1 MNLIVKFDL
10 WNVAS
15 YASLLFICYQYQCL
29 SSRVGARWQCL
40 ALANLIEGKC
50 LKVKGKWWRGGRD
63 WPHNPYP
70 FLLFPQ
76 NNCYRVRETPLMT
89 LIAPDNIKRIF
100 RNSRVQLNREW
111 PPQWSSSTWPSAPSW
126 PSSCAAASLA
136 ETESPSSSKTPGSC
150 QEQQAAGPSLCL
162 SGGAK
167 LDILMC
173 DKCSRKKVWH
183 TYTSVIH
190 CHNDILLKTPQQK
203 FHP

>member
-1 MNLIVKFDL
+1 MQACCLFTINI
-10 WNVAS
+10 NV
-15 YASLLFICYQYQCL
+15 YQ
-29 SSRVGARWQCL
+29 VAWG
-40 ALANLIEGKC
+40 
-50 LKVKGKWWRGGRD
+50 RGGSVSHWRISLKQLVSKSEE
-63 WPHNPYP
+63 NGEKEVGIGLITYKRNFYP

-76 NNCYRVRETPLMT
+76 NNCYRVKETPLMT
-89 LIAPDNIKRIF
+89 LIAPDNVKRIF
-100 RNSRVQLNREW
+100 RNSQVKQHREW

-126 PSSCAAASLA
+126 PSSSAAASLA
-136 ETESPSSSKTPGSC
+136 ETQSPSSSKTPGSC

-190 CHNDILLKTPQQK
+190 CHNDILLKTPKQK